1 VTYGCDAKALPA
13 ARTCSRSSGMNR
25 VVYKVEGETIYIAYI
40 IDCRQDLQRLVDM
53 LVLMA

>member
-1 VTYGCDAKALPA
+1 VTYGCDAKVLPA